1 VVVFQAYQYAEGYN
15 NTACFTN
22 NQELRRTLCY
32 LEFRD
37 GENWLWYSDSVSEA
51 LNRAGKEALTY
62 FGFGPGRVMERSRGK
77 LVEFKKPV
85 LRTVISEIIID
96 AQSIAT

>member
-1 VVVFQAYQYAEGYN
+1 MVVFQAYQYAEGYN

-32 LEFRD
+32 PEFRD

-51 LNRAGKEALTY
+51 LNRAAKGRIQEACSQD
-62 FGFGPGRVMERSRGK
+62 GDQR
-77 LVEFKKPV
+77 
-85 LRTVISEIIID
+85 D
-96 AQSIAT
+96 NH